1 MNIMDEDPTDVIRE
15 ALQDLVG
22 DADGIDEQ
30 VLTAHNQKIQQEA
43 QRPWLELLEELGRG
57 EASDGH
63 HTHNELYAYRLAY
76 NALYFNMLAGYSASS
91 VTKSWKHHDGE
102 PCFGVTEEGKR
113 WFIVTA
119 ELLGGQ
125 VSNHYR
131 EEHWDL
137 FKVEEVETAPEW
149 DGHTPAEALER
160 LLYTA
165 REVGW

>member
-1 MNIMDEDPTDVIRE
+1 MQDVTLEETLAELRE
-15 ALQDLVG
+15 NATSFDSKMPVEGFNRAIEFVQY
-22 DADGIDEQ
+22 
-30 VLTAHNQKIQQEA
+30 TA
-43 QRPWLELLEELGRG
+43 QRPWLDLEEQLQRG

-76 NALYFNMLAGYSASS
+76 NALYFNMLAGYSQGS
-91 VTKSWKHHDGE
+91 VTKSYRHHDGE
-102 PCFGVTEEGKR
+102 PCFGVTEEGNR

-131 EEHWDL
+131 EKHWDL
-137 FKVEEVETAPEW
+137 FKVPEVETAPEW
-149 DGHTPAEALER
+149 DGHTPDVALER
-160 LLYTA
+160 LLSTA